1 MINFCIVIARGK
13 VMKASQNNHKQNL
26 AQPLQQTKQTEVLA
40 NANSCPN
47 NANSTKGEQSLQN
60 SSLQMSESVVQNAVN
75 DEKNEK
81 ILENNL
87 KKQQKK
93 AHKYSKKI
101 KMVPEQAPKSI
112 HNKRVRKEAVKIQSA
127 QKEAS
132 SVTLMQKNPS
142 AAKATTKR
150 ITSLISTMF
159 TVVFAVLTGLFLG
172 DFYLN
177 LTRETNYNFNEV
189 ELRDNVENAAAR
201 VEQLGIL
208 NASAIDVFIT
218 AENNLQLI
226 EKYQIFGTG
235 NVKNNFSPQSIYKYC
250 YKYNDTFYAENISYG
265 SIKKIAQAVKY
276 TPLSSLE
283 AVGSVQCVQGTNI
296 QTNSAVWN
304 GAKTEYS
311 YVTYKE
317 FNGVAADSFIPYIVS
332 SKTVLPQSN
341 IQMTDNQ
348 DGTYTGTLKLTID
361 SSVCLY
367 VKQMKTL
374 SGLSKYPNFKKI
386 TITFTVDEQCRF
398 ISLVSNESYDT
409 NVGFMVP
416 CEGDLTL
423 TFDYDSAFDEK
434 LI

>member
-1 MINFCIVIARGK
+1 M
-13 VMKASQNNHKQNL
+13 
-26 AQPLQQTKQTEVLA
+26 
-40 NANSCPN
+40 
-47 NANSTKGEQSLQN
+47 
-60 SSLQMSESVVQNAVN
+60 
-75 DEKNEK
+75 
-81 ILENNL
+81 
-87 KKQQKK
+87 
-93 AHKYSKKI
+93 
-101 KMVPEQAPKSI
+101 
-112 HNKRVRKEAVKIQSA
+112 RKEAVKIQSA

-317 FNGVAADSFIPYIVS
+317 FNGVAADAFIPYIVS

>member
-1 MINFCIVIARGK
+1 
-13 VMKASQNNHKQNL
+13 MKASQNNHKQNL

-40 NANSCPN
+40 NANRCPN

-60 SSLQMSESVVQNAVN
+60 SSLQMSASVVQNAFN
-75 DEKNEK
+75 GEKNEK
-81 ILENNL
+81 NLENNL

-177 LTRETNYNFNEV
+177 LTRETNYNFNEA

-250 YKYNDTFYAENISYG
+250 YKY
-265 SIKKIAQAVKY
+265 
-276 TPLSSLE
+276 
-283 AVGSVQCVQGTNI
+283 TNI
-296 QTNSAVWN
+296 
-304 GAKTEYS
+304 E
-311 YVTYKE
+311 
-317 FNGVAADSFIPYIVS
+317 
-332 SKTVLPQSN
+332 
-341 IQMTDNQ
+341 
-348 DGTYTGTLKLTID
+348 ID
-361 SSVCLY
+361 HL
-367 VKQMKTL
+367 
-374 SGLSKYPNFKKI
+374 
-386 TITFTVDEQCRF
+386 
-398 ISLVSNESYDT
+398 
-409 NVGFMVP
+409 
-416 CEGDLTL
+416 
-423 TFDYDSAFDEK
+423 
-434 LI
+434 